1 MSIRARLLLLILF
14 ATLIPALMSG
24 FHFVERRDAEVA
36 EAAHRLSAEAGRV
49 AHELKDMI
57 RGTAQ
62 LHYGLSRAR
71 DFDKPDRVACSAFL
85 NAVLK
90 EHPQYTGILTIQPDG
105 KLFCDSLRT
114 GRELNL
120 TDRRYFQTVMKPDTP
135 LAVEPAFGRLTGI
148 AVMQVAYAVRRE
160 TGEPRF
166 VLLASL
172 NLEKF
177 MQSRAKTLP
186 FDDTVIAL
194 MDGKG
199 MILSWNPGGAKLR
212 GASMADTPLARFAL
226 NSSGGDVQEN
236 ITVGGVPRIWAVSA
250 LPEFPDAGV
259 HVLVG
264 VARGSLLAAANRN
277 LVQSL
282 TALAVV
288 LFLVFVGACTL
299 SELGIRRQ
307 LARINAAVTRFGNG
321 DFSTRIG
328 KPYPRGEIGG
338 LMAAL
343 DRNFGLMQE
352 QRNAI
357 EQLNNDLEHRVA
369 ERTVQLEAI
378 NKELESFSYSVSHDL
393 RMPLRHIDGYIELLS
408 GETGGRLTA
417 EAQRYLQVVTDASR
431 KMGRL
436 IDDLLAF
443 SRMGRVDLVESSVAL
458 DALVQEAIQAMAP
471 DTQQRNISW
480 TVPPLPV
487 VRGDPAMLRQ
497 VFANLLGNAV
507 KYTRPRDP
515 AQIEV
520 GCLGE
525 EEGRL
530 ILFVRDN
537 GVGFEMQ
544 YADKLFGVF
553 QRMHRADQFEGTGIG
568 LANVRRIIV
577 RHGGRVWA
585 EAALDRGA
593 TFYFTLRAAQPAR
606 RST

>member
-14 ATLIPALMSG
+14 ATLIPALVSV

-36 EAAHRLSAEAGRV
+36 EAAQRLSAEAGRV
-49 AHELKDMI
+49 ALELKDTV

-71 DFDKPDRVACSAFL
+71 DFDRPDKAACSAFL
-85 NAVLK
+85 NDVLK
-90 EHPQYTGILTIQPDG
+90 EHPQYTGILTILPDG
-105 KLFCDSLRT
+105 NLFCDSLRT
-114 GRELNL
+114 GRKLNL

-148 AVMQVAYAVRRE
+148 AVLQVAYAVRRE

-172 NLEKF
+172 NLEDF
-177 MQSRAKTLP
+177 MRSRAKTLP
-186 FDDTVIAL
+186 FDGAVIAL
-194 MDGKG
+194 MDSKG
-199 MILSWNPGGAKLR
+199 MILSWNPDGGKLP
-212 GASMADTPLARFAL
+212 GTTIADTPLARFAL
-226 NSSGGDVQEN
+226 NSRGKDVQEN
-236 ITVGGVPRIWAVSA
+236 IAVGGVSRIWAVSD
-250 LPEFPDAGV
+250 LPEFPEAGLRI
-259 HVLVG
+259 LVG
-264 VARGSLLAAANRN
+264 VARTDLLAAANRN
-277 LVQSL
+277 LTQAL
-282 TALAVV
+282 TVLAIV
-288 LFLVFVGACTL
+288 LLLVFAGAWTL

-307 LARINAAVTRFGNG
+307 IARINAAVTRFSGG
-321 DFSTRIG
+321 DFGARIG
-328 KPYPRGEIGG
+328 APYPRGEIGG

-343 DRNFGLMQE
+343 DHEFGLMQE
-352 QRNAI
+352 QRNVI
-357 EQLNNDLEHRVA
+357 EQLNTDLERRVT
-369 ERTVQLEAI
+369 ERTAQLEAI

-393 RMPLRHIDGYIELLS
+393 RMPLRHIDGYIELLT
-408 GETGGRLTA
+408 GEAEGKLTA

-443 SRMGRVDLVESSVAL
+443 SRMGRIEMIESGVVL
-458 DALVQEAIQAMAP
+458 DTLVQETIQAMAP
-471 DTQQRNISW
+471 DVRQRNIVW
-480 TVPPLPV
+480 VVPSLPV
-487 VRGDPAMLRQ
+487 VRGDPAMLKQ

-507 KYTRPRDP
+507 KYTGPRET
-515 AQIEV
+515 ARIEV
-520 GCLGE
+520 GCMGE

-530 ILFVRDN
+530 IFFVRDN
-537 GVGFEMQ
+537 GVGFEMK

-568 LANVRRIIV
+568 LANVRRIIA

-593 TFYFTLRAAQPAR
+593 VFYFTLRAA
-606 RST
+606 

>member
-1 MSIRARLLLLILF
+1 MSIRVRLLLLILF
-14 ATLIPALMSG
+14 ATLIPALVSV
-24 FHFVERRDAEVA
+24 FHFVERRDAEIA

-49 AHELKDMI
+49 AYELKDMV

-71 DFDKPDRVACSAFL
+71 DFDKPDKAACSTFL
-85 NAVLK
+85 NDVLK
-90 EHPQYTGILTIQPDG
+90 EHPQYTGILTILPDG
-105 KLFCDSLRT
+105 NLFCDSLRT
-114 GRELNL
+114 GRKLNL
-120 TDRRYFQTVMKPDTP
+120 TDRRYFQAVMKPDAPP

-148 AVMQVAYAVRRE
+148 AVMQVAYAVRNE

-172 NLEKF
+172 NLEEF

-186 FDDTVIAL
+186 FNGTVIAL
-194 MDGKG
+194 MDSQG
-199 MILSWNPGGAKLR
+199 MILSWNPEGGKLR
-212 GASMADTPLARFAL
+212 GTSIADTPLARFAL
-226 NSSGGDVQEN
+226 NGRGGNVQQD
-236 ITVGGVPRIWAVSA
+236 ITFGGVSRIWAVSD
-250 LPEFPDAGV
+250 LPEFPEAGLR
-259 HVLVG
+259 VLVG
-264 VARGSLLAAANRN
+264 VARTDLLTVANRN
-277 LVQSL
+277 LKQSL

-288 LFLVFVGACTL
+288 LLLVVVGAWAL

-307 LARINAAVTRFGNG
+307 IARINAAVTRFSGG
-321 DFSTRIG
+321 DFSARIG
-328 KPYPRGEIGG
+328 QPYPRGEIGG

-343 DRNFGLMQE
+343 DHDFGLIQE
-352 QRNAI
+352 QRKVI
-357 EQLNNDLEHRVA
+357 EQLNADLERRVK
-369 ERTVQLEAI
+369 ERTAQLEAS

-408 GETGGRLTA
+408 GESEGRLSA

-431 KMGRL
+431 KMGQL

-443 SRMGRVDLVESSVAL
+443 SRMGRIELIESSVAL
-458 DALVQEAIQAMAP
+458 DALVGETIQAMAP
-471 DTQQRNISW
+471 DTRQRNIAW
-480 TVPPLPV
+480 TVQPLPV
-487 VRGDPAMLRQ
+487 VRGDSAMLRQ

-515 AQIEV
+515 AQIEI

-537 GVGFEMQ
+537 GVGFEMK

-568 LANVRRIIV
+568 LANVRRIIA
-577 RHGGRVWA
+577 RHGGRTWA

-593 TFYFTLRAAQPAR
+593 TFYFTLRAA
-606 RST
+606 

>member
-1 MSIRARLLLLILF
+1 VSIRARLLLLILF
-14 ATLIPALMSG
+14 ATLIPALASV
-24 FHFVERRDAEVA
+24 FHFIERRDAEVA

-49 AHELKDMI
+49 ALELKDMV

-71 DFDKPDRVACSAFL
+71 DFDKPDKTACSLFL
-85 NAVLK
+85 NDVLQ
-90 EHPQYTGILTIQPDG
+90 EHPQYTGILTILPDG
-105 KLFCDSLRT
+105 SLFCDSLRT
-114 GRELNL
+114 GRTLNL
-120 TDRRYFQTVMKPDTP
+120 TDRRYFQAVMKSGASP

-160 TGEPRF
+160 NGEPKF
-166 VLLASL
+166 ILLASL
-172 NLEKF
+172 NLEDF

-186 FDDTVIAL
+186 FDGTVIAL
-194 MDGKG
+194 MDSKG
-199 MILSWNPGGAKLR
+199 MVLSWNPDGEKLR
-212 GASMADTPLARFAL
+212 GTSIADTPLARFAL
-226 NSSGGDVQEN
+226 NGRGENVREN
-236 ITVGGVPRIWAVSA
+236 ITIGGVSRIWAVST

-259 HVLVG
+259 RVLVG
-264 VARGSLLAAANRN
+264 VGREQLLAAANRN
-277 LVQSL
+277 LAQSL
-282 TALAVV
+282 TVLAVV
-288 LFLVFVGACTL
+288 LLLVFAGAWTL

-307 LARINAAVTRFGNG
+307 IARINAAVVRFSGG
-321 DFSTRIG
+321 DFSARIG
-328 KPYPRGEIGG
+328 TPYPRGEIGG

-343 DRNFGLMQE
+343 DREFGLMQE
-352 QRNAI
+352 QRNVV
-357 EQLNNDLEHRVA
+357 ERMNVGLEHRVA
-369 ERTVQLEAI
+369 ERTAQLEAI

-408 GETGGRLTA
+408 GDTESRLTA

-443 SRMGRVDLVESSVAL
+443 SRMGRVELIEGNVAL
-458 DALVQEAIQAMAP
+458 DVLVQETIQTLAP
-471 DTQQRNISW
+471 DTQQRNIIW
-480 TVPPLPV
+480 TVPPLPA
-487 VRGDPAMLRQ
+487 VRGDSAMLKQ

-515 AQIEV
+515 AQIEI

-537 GVGFEMQ
+537 GVGFEME

-568 LANVRRIIV
+568 LANVRRIIA

-585 EAALDRGA
+585 EATLDRGA
-593 TFYFTLRAAQPAR
+593 AFYFTLRAA
-606 RST
+606 

>member
-14 ATLIPALMSG
+14 ATLIPALVSV
-24 FHFVERRDAEVA
+24 FQFVERRDAEVA

-49 AHELKDMI
+49 ALELRDMV

-71 DFDKPDRVACSAFL
+71 DFDQPDKAACSAFL
-85 NAVLK
+85 NDVLK
-90 EHPQYTGILTIQPDG
+90 EHPQYTGILTILPDG
-105 KLFCDSLRT
+105 NLFCDSLRT
-114 GRELNL
+114 GRKLNL

-148 AVMQVAYAVRRE
+148 AVLQVAYAVRRE

-172 NLEKF
+172 NLENF
-177 MQSRAKTLP
+177 MRTRAKTLP
-186 FDDTVIAL
+186 FEGAVIAL
-194 MDGKG
+194 MDSKG
-199 MILSWNPGGAKLR
+199 MILSWNPDGGKLP
-212 GASMADTPLARFAL
+212 GTTIADTPLARFAL
-226 NSSGGDVQEN
+226 NSRGKDVQEN
-236 ITVGGVPRIWAVSA
+236 IAVGGVSRIWAVSD
-250 LPEFPDAGV
+250 LPEFPEAGLRI
-259 HVLVG
+259 LVG
-264 VARGSLLAAANRN
+264 VARTDLLAAANRN
-277 LVQSL
+277 LTQAL
-282 TALAVV
+282 TVLAIV
-288 LFLVFVGACTL
+288 LLLVFAGAWTL

-307 LARINAAVTRFGNG
+307 IARINAAVTRFSGG
-321 DFSTRIG
+321 DFGARIG
-328 KPYPRGEIGG
+328 APYPRGEIGG

-343 DRNFGLMQE
+343 DHEFGLMQE
-352 QRNAI
+352 QRNVI
-357 EQLNNDLEHRVA
+357 EQLNTDLERRVK
-369 ERTVQLEAI
+369 ERTAQLEAI

-393 RMPLRHIDGYIELLS
+393 RMPLRHIDGYIELLT
-408 GETGGRLTA
+408 GEAGGKLTA

-431 KMGRL
+431 KMGQL

-443 SRMGRVDLVESSVAL
+443 SRMGRIEMVESSVVL
-458 DALVQEAIQAMAP
+458 DALVQETIQAMAP
-471 DTQQRNISW
+471 DVRQRNIVW
-480 TVPPLPV
+480 VVPSLPV
-487 VRGDPAMLRQ
+487 VRGDPAMLKQ

-507 KYTRPRDP
+507 KYTGPRET

-520 GCLGE
+520 GCMGE

-530 ILFVRDN
+530 IFFVRDN
-537 GVGFEMQ
+537 GVGFEMK

-568 LANVRRIIV
+568 LANVRRIIA

-593 TFYFTLRAAQPAR
+593 VFYFTLRAA
-606 RST
+606 